1 MTELLGVG
9 GFVPKQI
16 CAVAPYL
23 SNLQSHPDPMKF
35 AVNTFTLMQVATY
48 VAGFG
53 AGGCMAFQFQI
64 IVSLAVSVFFCLGI
78 LRRFSKDIVRIRK
91 GDYGIFKRKKNNE

>member
-16 CAVAPYL
+16 CTVAPYL

-53 AGGCMAFQFQI
+53 AGGCMAFQFHIYI
-64 IVSLAVSVFFCLGI
+64 ISKLLNNCFIGSLCFLLSWNIEKVLQRYCQNSQ
-78 LRRFSKDIVRIRK
+78 R
-91 GDYGIFKRKKNNE
+91 